1 MKLVRYS
8 DPFAE
13 LDALHSQ
20 LDKMFNETFDRST
33 THVTPMPSMDVYSED
48 GKHLI
53 AEVQAPGFSKD
64 DIAVHINQ
72 GMLEVKGEKKS
83 KEEEKGKNR
92 RYMVRESSATFY
104 RRIALPKQA
113 DINNIKAEYENGTLK
128 ISVPFQ
134 ELPAPKKVQITAKD
148 Q

>member
-1 MKLVRYS
+1 ML
-8 DPFAE
+8 F
-13 LDALHSQ
+13 
-20 LDKMFNETFDRST
+20 RS
-33 THVTPMPSMDVYSED
+33 
-48 GKHLI
+48 I
-53 AEVQAPGFSKD
+53 AEVHAPGFSKD

-148 Q
+148 K